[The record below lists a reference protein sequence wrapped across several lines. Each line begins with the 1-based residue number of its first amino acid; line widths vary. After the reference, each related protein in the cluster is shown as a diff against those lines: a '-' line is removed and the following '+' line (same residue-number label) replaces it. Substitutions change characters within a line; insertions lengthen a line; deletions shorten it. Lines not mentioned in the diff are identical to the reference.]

1 MALNFAELETVY
13 ENLAIALDTVSDAQR
28 EVLLCKLSLL
38 MARELGDLAT
48 VQEMIQT
55 AKDHLDRA
63 CFLGQDRVKTLGQ
76 IGTGS
81 GIESGI

>member
-13 ENLAIALDTVSDAQR
+13 EDLATALDTVSDAQR

-38 MARELGDLAT
+38 MARELGDLAS

-55 AKDHLDRA
+55 AKDHLDTKTQ
-63 CFLGQDRVKTLGQ
+63 QD
-76 IGTGS
+76 
-81 GIESGI
+81 